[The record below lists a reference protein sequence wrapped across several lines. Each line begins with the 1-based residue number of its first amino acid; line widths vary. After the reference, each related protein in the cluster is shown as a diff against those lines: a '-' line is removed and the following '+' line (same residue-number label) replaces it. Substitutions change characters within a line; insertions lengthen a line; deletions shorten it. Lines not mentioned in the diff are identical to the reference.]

1 MRTHF
6 TFKPFITALLIA
18 VGLLSATAP
27 AFALSVPGYAGRVA
41 AGGDQNCALE
51 SNGAVYS
58 NCIGETYWEI
68 PLAIN
73 PASGLHTVVV
83 STNNP
88 GGGFFCCTLY
98 AATFKGQ
105 LITGDEWC
113 PDVNDSV
120 FHLSVNVPAN
130 GSMYLY
136 CGLNLGGKVYNVNYS
151 Q

>member
-6 TFKPFITALLIA
+6 TSKPFITALLSA

-27 AFALSVPGYAGRVA
+27 AFALTVPGYAGRVA

-68 PLAIN
+68 PLAVN
-73 PASGLHTVVV
+73 PATGLHTVFV

-98 AATFKGQ
+98 AATFKGV
-105 LITGDEWC
+105 LTKGDESC
-113 PDVNDSV
+113 PAVGDVLSP
-120 FHLSVNVPAN
+120 LSVNVPAN

-136 CGLNLGGKVYNVNYS
+136 CGLNTGGKIYNVNYS

>member
-41 AGGDQNCALE
+41 AGGDQSCALE

-68 PLAIN
+68 PLAVN

-83 STNNP
+83 SANNP

-105 LITGDEWC
+105 LVPGDESC
-113 PDVNDSV
+113 PAVGDTLSPRSV
-120 FHLSVNVPAN
+120 TVPPN
-130 GSMYLY
+130 GSMFLY
-136 CGLNLGGKVYNVNYS
+136 CGLNTNGKIY
-151 Q
+151 